1 MMAELDAETRQ
12 EAIKET
18 NDKLE
23 KMESVQSNPLRNP
36 VYHKPVS

>member
-18 NDKLE
+18 NE